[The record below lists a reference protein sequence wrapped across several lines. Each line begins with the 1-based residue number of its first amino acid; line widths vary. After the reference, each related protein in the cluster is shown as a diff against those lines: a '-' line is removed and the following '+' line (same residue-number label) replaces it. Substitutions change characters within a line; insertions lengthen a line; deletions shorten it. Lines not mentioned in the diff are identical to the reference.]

1 MVFSQ
6 KSPQREKRVKV
17 DKPKRKNLSRP
28 GGLSVLLRDHRRV
41 AIDSINRLFS
51 TAAAS
56 SLTWTMIAIAIA
68 LPLFLFLVLQNLQQF
83 GSNIDKATQI
93 SIYMELDTSET
104 ELLAVQNSLNSHP
117 TILSTEVISQSQA
130 LEEFQILSGFGDVLS
145 GLNENPLPAVI
156 VVTPGTEIL
165 GQVRILIEEL
175 AYINKVDSV
184 QYDLEWLQRLYGILN
199 IAQRL
204 TLMLGVMLAFGV
216 ALVVG
221 NTVRLGIENRR
232 DEIVVVKLVGGTNS
246 FVARPFLYTGL
257 WYGSGGGLLA
267 AVLVFL
273 AQFVMEGPVSQVA
286 SLYNG
291 EFSLI
296 RLSFSDIF
304 NVLLLSGFL
313 GWFGAWLSVLR
324 HLKAIKPR

>member
-165 GQVRILIEEL
+165 GQVRILI
-175 AYINKVDSV
+175 ICSRN
-184 QYDLEWLQRLYGILN
+184 Q
-199 IAQRL
+199 
-204 TLMLGVMLAFGV
+204 
-216 ALVVG
+216 
-221 NTVRLGIENRR
+221 
-232 DEIVVVKLVGGTNS
+232 IVSYS
-246 FVARPFLYTGL
+246 FET
-257 WYGSGGGLLA
+257 
-267 AVLVFL
+267 
-273 AQFVMEGPVSQVA
+273 
-286 SLYNG
+286 
-291 EFSLI
+291 
-296 RLSFSDIF
+296 
-304 NVLLLSGFL
+304 
-313 GWFGAWLSVLR
+313 
-324 HLKAIKPR
+324 